1 MKRAGRIAWT
11 NVCLPGARRC
21 FAKSLP
27 STSCCRRTSLQ
38 SALGTTAVLRRTV
51 ISSAQWTC
59 TPRVFPTSGVK
70 LLDQSAELDE
80 ETLPNYQPEKYYLV
94 TQGEVLN
101 DRYQTLAKLGY
112 GVTSTVWLAKDLVAS
127 TYVVLKVY
135 VTGQNRDLERE
146 LDIYKRINSLLNYF
160 HLQGPHGCHACLVHE
175 PLGMTADFLARMA
188 PRNEKT
194 LDFMKP
200 AIRQLLV
207 ALDFL
212 HSECHIIH
220 TDRTIY
226 KSLGFL
232 SPGGLPILA
241 DFGEARFGDKKQN
254 GDIMPNVY
262 RAPEVILRSCWDYKV
277 DIWNIAMVVNIV
289 SSRTLINGKNPD
301 GIFDDRVHIAELIAL
316 LGPPTPEFREQR
328 HLSSAFWDKSGK
340 WKEVASIPDITLESL
355 ASEVEGEGKEGFFQ
369 WLRMALQWN
378 PDDRA
383 TALELLFD
391 EWMMKGL

>member
-11 NVCLPGARRC
+11 NACLPGARRC
-21 FAKSLP
+21 FATSLP

-38 SALGTTAVLRRTV
+38 SALRTTAVPRRTV
-51 ISSAQWTC
+51 MSSAQWTC

-80 ETLPNYQPEKYYLV
+80 ETLPNYQPEKYYPV

-146 LDIYKRINSLLNYF
+146 LDIYKHINSVEAQHPGKNFIRKLLNYF
-160 HLQGPHGCHACLVHE
+160 YLQGPHGCHACLVHE
-175 PLGMTADFLARMA
+175 PLGMTADFL
-188 PRNEKT
+188 
-194 LDFMKP
+194 P

-226 KSLGFL
+226 RPLGFL
-232 SPGGLPILA
+232 SPGGRPILA
-241 DFGEARFGDKKQN
+241 DFGEARFGDEKQN

-262 RAPEVILRSCWDYKV
+262 RAPEVILRSSWDYKV
-277 DIWNIAMVVNIV
+277 DIWNIAMVAWDIV

-316 LGPPTPEFREQR
+316 LGPPPPEFREQR

-355 ASEVEGEGKEGFFQ
+355 ASEVDREDKEGFFR

-378 PDDRA
+378 PDDRP